1 RIVEHAENGGL
12 MRLDRRDHH
21 RPTKVRKLIS
31 DNDEVE
37 TSRALIEPIASVD
50 CRLDLPVLI
59 LDEGAELL
67 DHLLI
72 ALDEEDAR
80 SEVHHRC
87 DRNFIVDLSCERE
100 HRVEC
105 VVQDG
110 SHLDEE
116 IGAASTKSIAR
127 AGGGDRLLQ
136 VIHLIARFHYHVDAA
151 EPESVD
157 GCFESAPAE

>member
-1 RIVEHAENGGL
+1 
-12 MRLDRRDHH
+12 
-21 RPTKVRKLIS
+21 
-31 DNDEVE
+31 
-37 TSRALIEPIASVD
+37 
-50 CRLDLPVLI
+50 
-59 LDEGAELL
+59 
-67 DHLLI
+67 
-72 ALDEEDAR
+72 
-80 SEVHHRC
+80 

-105 VVQDG
+105 VVQYG

-157 GCFESAPAE
+157 GCFESAPAEGADHIARRARFANVPDQIEPARGRPSKIDIDEDDGKTLGTDALPRLGIG